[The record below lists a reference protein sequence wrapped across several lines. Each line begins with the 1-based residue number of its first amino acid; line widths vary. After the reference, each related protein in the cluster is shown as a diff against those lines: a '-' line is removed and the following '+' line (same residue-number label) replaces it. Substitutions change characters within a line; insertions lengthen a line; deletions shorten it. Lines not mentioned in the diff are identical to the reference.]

1 LQGVHAEPVI
11 AGTTVP
17 PAFIWRLDDPAKVA
31 RVGFNAA
38 MRSDGDA
45 IGGRKSKLQSAL
57 ADLMPVAAGPGNAR
71 RRLRRDRCDDDPNGR
86 RLPPARR
93 RLRGAGGPVAGNK
106 EEAGSMTRE

>member
-1 LQGVHAEPVI
+1 VS
-11 AGTTVP
+11 

-57 ADLMPVAAGPGNAR
+57 ANLMPVARWAR
-71 RRLRRDRCDDDPNGR
+71 QCKKTAAP
-86 RLPPARR
+86 
-93 RLRGAGGPVAGNK
+93 GPV
-106 EEAGSMTRE
+106 RR